1 MKHTILHKEINLND
15 KEEKIVNTILSNV
28 VNSSNILSGLELLL
42 EVSMHTPIYEPI
54 VIPTVY
60 PYSIAYLEN
69 EIHVFGFE
77 ITRPILILKLLEKS
91 LVE

>member
-1 MKHTILHKEINLND
+1 MKHTILHKEINLNV
-15 KEEKIVNTILSNV
+15 KEEQIVNTILSNL
-28 VNSSNILSGLELLL
+28 VNTSNILSGLELLL

-54 VIPTVY
+54 VIPTVF
-60 PYSIAYLEN
+60 PYSIAYLKD

-77 ITRPILILKLLEKS
+77 IKHPILIVKLIAKD